1 MACQKAFD
9 GSLGGLSQQG
19 LELGEELLDRIEIG
33 TVGRKVEQL
42 GADRLDESA
51 YPRPLV
57 AGEIV
62 HDHDVARPQSG
73 SEELLS
79 SRRSAPSCSTFRPTV
94 PISIR
99 SRSSSPSSRPC
110 CERPPSEPSK
120 AFGKPSA
127 NASTTSLHANA
138 QTTSLH
144 PDTNQ
149 REQKAL

>member
-1 MACQKAFD
+1 MVEAFADGLPKAFD

-62 HDHDVARPQSG
+62 HITMSPGLRVGARN
-73 SEELLS
+73 
-79 SRRSAPSCSTFRPTV
+79 CST
-94 PISIR
+94 
-99 SRSSSPSSRPC
+99 
-110 CERPPSEPSK
+110 
-120 AFGKPSA
+120 
-127 NASTTSLHANA
+127 
-138 QTTSLH
+138 
-144 PDTNQ
+144 
-149 REQKAL
+149 